1 MSIKALVLNCSLKDS
16 TQQSNTRALINE
28 IVKFFDE
35 NRAETE
41 VLSMADYNI
50 GFGITHE
57 AVNDKDQWPEIFE
70 KVKQAD
76 ILLLGSPIWLGEQ
89 SSLATLVV
97 ERLYG
102 GSSLTNEKGQY
113 IYYNKVGGV
122 VVTGNEDG
130 AKNVSS
136 YLIYALSH
144 IGFTIPPNVDT
155 YWVGE
160 AGPGPSFIEA
170 NGRENDFTMQ
180 HAKITAYNLLHFA
193 RLLKEYPIPAEG
205 NVNESQ

>member
-76 ILLLGSPIWLGEQ
+76 ILLLGSSIWLGEQ

>member
-28 IVKFFDE
+28 VVKFFDE

-57 AVNDKDQWPEIFE
+57 AVNDNDQWPEIFE

-102 GSSLTNEKGQY
+102 GSSLTTENGQY

-180 HAKITAYNLLHFA
+180 HTKITAYNLLHFA

>member
-1 MSIKALVLNCSLKDS
+1 MAIKALVLNCSLKDS
-16 TQQSNTRALINE
+16 SETSNTRALIDE
-28 IVKFFDE
+28 AVKIFEE
-35 NRAETE
+35 NGADTE
-41 VLSMADYNI
+41 VLTMADYSI

-57 AVNDKDQWPEIFE
+57 AVNNQDQWPIIFE

-76 ILLLGSPIWLGEQ
+76 ILVIGSPIWLGEQ

-130 AKNVSS
+130 GKNVSS

-170 NGRENDFTMQ
+170 NGNQNEFTMQ
-180 HAKITAYNLLHFA
+180 HVKIMAHNLLHFA
-193 RLLKEYPIPAEG
+193 RLLKEHPIPAEG
-205 NVNESQ
+205 NVIKSE

>member
-1 MSIKALVLNCSLKDS
+1 MAIKALVLNCSLKDS
-16 TQQSNTRALINE
+16 TVTSNTRALIDE
-28 IVKFFDE
+28 AVKIFEE
-35 NRAETE
+35 NGADTE
-41 VLSMADYNI
+41 VLTMADYSI
-50 GFGITHE
+50 GLGITHE
-57 AVNDKDQWPEIFE
+57 AVNNQDQWPIIFE

-76 ILLLGSPIWLGEQ
+76 ILVIGSPIWLGEQ

-102 GSSLTNEKGQY
+102 GSSLTNEKSQY

-130 AKNVSS
+130 GKNVSS

-170 NGRENDFTMQ
+170 NGNQNEFTMQ
-180 HAKITAYNLLHFA
+180 HVKIMAHNLLHFA
-193 RLLKEYPIPAEG
+193 RLLKEHPIPAEG
-205 NVNESQ
+205 NVIKSE

>member
-1 MSIKALVLNCSLKDS
+1 MSLKALVLNCSLKDS
-16 TQQSNTRALINE
+16 TQPSNTRGLINE
-28 IVKFFDE
+28 IVKIFDK
-35 NRAETE
+35 NGVETE
-41 VLSMADYNI
+41 VLRMADYSI
-50 GFGITHE
+50 GFGITNE
-57 AVNDKDQWPEIFE
+57 AVNDHDQWPEIFE

-102 GSSLTNEKGQY
+102 GSSLPNEKGQY

-136 YLIYALSH
+136 YLIYSLSH

-170 NGRENDFTMQ
+170 KGNQNEFTMQ
-180 HAKITAYNLLHFA
+180 HAKTTAYNLVHFA
-193 RLLKEYPIPAEG
+193 RLLKEHPIPAEG
-205 NVNESQ
+205 NVIEGE

>member
-1 MSIKALVLNCSLKDS
+1 MAIKALVLNCSLKDS
-16 TQQSNTRALINE
+16 SETSNTRALIDE
-28 IVKFFDE
+28 AVKIFEE
-35 NRAETE
+35 NGADTE
-41 VLSMADYNI
+41 VLTMADYSI
-50 GFGITHE
+50 GSGITHE
-57 AVNDKDQWPEIFE
+57 AVNNQDQWPIIFE

-76 ILLLGSPIWLGEQ
+76 ILVIGSPIWLGEQ

-130 AKNVSS
+130 GKNVSS

-170 NGRENDFTMQ
+170 NGNQNEFTMQ
-180 HAKITAYNLLHFA
+180 HVKIMAHNLLHFA
-193 RLLKEYPIPAEG
+193 RLLKEHQIPAEG
-205 NVNESQ
+205 NVIKSE

>member
-1 MSIKALVLNCSLKDS
+1 MSIKALVLNCSLKAGN
-16 TQQSNTRALINE
+16 QQSNTGALINE
-28 IVKFFDE
+28 IVKIFGE
-35 NRAETE
+35 NGAETE
-41 VLSMADYNI
+41 VLRVADYNI
-50 GFGITHE
+50 GFGVTHE
-57 AVNDKDQWPEIFE
+57 AVNDQDQWPEIFE

-170 NGRENDFTMQ
+170 NGKENDFTMQ

-205 NVNESQ
+205 NVIKS